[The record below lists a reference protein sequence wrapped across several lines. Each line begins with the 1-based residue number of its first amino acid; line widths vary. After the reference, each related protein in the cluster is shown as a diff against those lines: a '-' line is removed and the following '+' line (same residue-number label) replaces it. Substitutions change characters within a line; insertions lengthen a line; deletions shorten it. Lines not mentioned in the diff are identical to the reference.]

1 MTFLRTALIAMLLN
15 AMPLAQAV
23 PTTADATVVATA
35 AAASVY
41 LTINNPTMY
50 DIYVMS
56 ATSDAAGKVELFSGD
71 KPVENMTVAAYGS
84 LTLKT
89 GGMSLRLS
97 DLKRSLKA
105 GENVTITLVTDGG
118 IQIVAAALVK

>member
-1 MTFLRTALIAMLLN
+1 MLLN
-15 AMPLAQAV
+15 ATPIAQAA
-23 PTTADATVVATA
+23 PTAADATMVATDGA
-35 AAASVY
+35 VSVY

-56 ATSDAAGKVELFSGD
+56 AASEAAGKVELYSGD
-71 KPVENMTVAAYGS
+71 KPVEHMTVAAYGS

-105 GENVTITLVTDGG
+105 GENVAITLVTDGG
-118 IQIVAAALVK
+118 IQIVATAVVK